1 MTLCAPRVVEPEPM
15 RLCLCVR
22 FRMMLIATEMASV
35 VACHAQPRPRS
46 GFLVQSLVSTLLQNL
61 LSLRQ
66 RVHQTQRCR
75 QRKGVLY
82 YALHGLDRIVSACG
96 AHARHVT
103 PLTVVVPAQTVV
115 FARSNSSCF
124 GLLWHG

>member
-1 MTLCAPRVVEPEPM
+1 MTLCVPDAVKPEPM
-15 RLCLCVR
+15 RLCPCVR
-22 FRMMLIATEMASV
+22 FRVMLIAHAVMWEILIATEMASV

-103 PLTVVVPAQTVV
+103 LLTMVVPAQT
-115 FARSNSSCF
+115 AMLPR
-124 GLLWHG
+124 